1 MRLSAMSVI
10 VVGLLLSGCAV
21 EVFSPDDVS
30 TPAPTAAADPYPGT
44 APGTV
49 VPVAAAPS
57 LVDPAIRPAL
67 APGDRTRLME
77 AAEAAFTSGETTQW
91 VNESTGN
98 HGRIKPGETY
108 DSPGGSKCRNFSHS
122 IWVGGTEDI
131 TTGVACEDA
140 GGDWRV
146 TG

>member
-10 VVGLLLSGCAV
+10 VAGLLSSGCAV

-30 TPAPTAAADPYPGT
+30 APSPTASADPSQGT
-44 APGTV
+44 GTV
-49 VPVAAAPS
+49 VPVASAPS

-77 AAEAAFTSGETTQW
+77 AAEAAFATGETTEW

-98 HGRIKPGETY
+98 HGRIRTGDSY
-108 DSPGGSKCRNFSHS
+108 DSSGGSKCRNFTHS
-122 IWVGGTEDI
+122 IWVGGSEDV
-131 TTGVACEDA
+131 TTGIACEDA